1 MNIFQR
7 ANTIETQLNNLFQ
20 RINDIQRIKTKLIDS
35 HINIDRKLKQ
45 INNLTSTTNTD
56 ENQERLILIQVNNQ
70 NKNINKNNLFR
81 ISLQTVLEI
90 LNEND
95 VHLREFADMIDH
107 LQPQISEFLIEFEQI
122 KTNQE
127 QLNYEAKVR
136 YK

>member
-1 MNIFQR
+1 MQNRQMNIFQR

-35 HINIDRKLKQ
+35 HINIDQKLKQ

-81 ISLQTVLEI
+81 ISL
-90 LNEND
+90 
-95 VHLREFADMIDH
+95 
-107 LQPQISEFLIEFEQI
+107 
-122 KTNQE
+122 
-127 QLNYEAKVR
+127 
-136 YK
+136 